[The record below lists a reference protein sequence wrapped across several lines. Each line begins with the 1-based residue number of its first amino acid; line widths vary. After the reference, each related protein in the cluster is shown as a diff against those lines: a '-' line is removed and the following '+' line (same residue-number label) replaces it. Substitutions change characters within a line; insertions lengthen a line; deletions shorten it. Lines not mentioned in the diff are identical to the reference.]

1 MKRGGWD
8 DDDVDIDCGVVLVA
22 MLGTG
27 VAVAW
32 SVGWA
37 LWSVIT

>member
-8 DDDVDIDCGVVLVA
+8 DDADIDCGVVLVA

-37 LWSVIT
+37 LWSVIA